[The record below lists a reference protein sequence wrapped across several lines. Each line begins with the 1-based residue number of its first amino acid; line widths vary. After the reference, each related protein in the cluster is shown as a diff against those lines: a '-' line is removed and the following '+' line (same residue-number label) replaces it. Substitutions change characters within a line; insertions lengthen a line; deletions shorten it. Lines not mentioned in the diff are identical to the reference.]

1 MMKNYYKDRDDTL
14 RARFDGVAT
23 QYEEYRLSYPKEL
36 FQDIMRYSDKPQ
48 DALEIG
54 IGTGK
59 ATAPF
64 LKAGISVLAIEPNP
78 KMADI
83 AIEKNAGYGHLKIL
97 NGKFEDYTF
106 NHEFDL
112 VYAASSFQW
121 LRSEN
126 RMELIG
132 GCLKQNGIFAKF
144 KTVTIV
150 DPEESIG
157 SRLLYDIYCD
167 VLPDYLPK
175 DRSPKVKLWDEFE
188 QAGFGSFEHRD
199 YYKKYLFDS
208 DRYISFMNTYTE
220 YLALDEKLR
229 KLFEDRIA
237 EEIGAREIT
246 IIQKCTLDMATYGK
260 YGFTVTNAK

>member
-1 MMKNYYKDRDDTL
+1 MKNYYKDRDDTL
-14 RARFDGVAT
+14 RAKFDGVAA
-23 QYEEYRLSYPKEL
+23 QYEEYRLPYPGAL
-36 FQDIMRYSDKPQ
+36 FQDIMRYSNKPQ
-48 DALEIG
+48 VALEIG

-59 ATAPF
+59 ATTPF
-64 LKAGISVLAIEPNP
+64 LKAGISVLAIEPNT

-83 AIEKNAGYGHLKIL
+83 AIEKNVNYGQLKIL

-132 GCLKQNGIFAKF
+132 GCLKQNGVFAKF

-150 DPEESIG
+150 DPKESIG

-167 VLPDYLPK
+167 IVPDYLPK
-175 DRSPKVKLWDEFE
+175 DRSPKEKSWGEFE
-188 QAGFGSFEHRD
+188 HAGFGSFEHRD

-208 DRYISFMNTYTE
+208 GRYISFMNTYTE
-220 YLALDEKLR
+220 YLALDKKLR
-229 KLFEDRIA
+229 NLFEERIA
-237 EEIGAREIT
+237 EEIGGREIT
-246 IIQKCTLDMATYGK
+246 IIQKCTLDMATFGK
-260 YGFTVTNAK
+260 C

>member
-1 MMKNYYKDRDDTL
+1 MKNYYKDRDDIL
-14 RARFDGVAT
+14 RARFDGVAA
-23 QYEEYRLSYPKEL
+23 QYEEYRLTYPEEL

-48 DALEIG
+48 NALEIG

-64 LKAGISVLAIEPNP
+64 LKAGISVLGIEPNP

-83 AIEKNAGYGHLKIL
+83 ALVKNAEYGHLKVL
-97 NGKFEDYTF
+97 NGKFEDYKF
-106 NHEFDL
+106 DHQFDL

-132 GCLKQNGIFAKF
+132 ECLKQDGVFAKF

-150 DPEESIG
+150 NPEESIG
-157 SRLLYDIYCD
+157 SRLLYGIYCD
-167 VLPDYLPK
+167 ILPEYLPK
-175 DRSPKVKLWDEFE
+175 DRSPKVKFWAEFD
-188 QAGFGSFEHRD
+188 QAGFGSFEYRD
-199 YYKKYLFDS
+199 YYRKYPFDS
-208 DRYISFMNTYTE
+208 ERYISFMNTYTE

-229 KLFEDRIA
+229 NLFEGRIT
-237 EEIGAREIT
+237 EEIGGREIT
-246 IIQKCTLDMATYGK
+246 IIQKCTLDLAIYGK
-260 YGFTVTNAK
+260 

>member
-1 MMKNYYKDRDDTL
+1 MKNYYKDRDDTL

-157 SRLLYDIYCD
+157 SRLLYDI
-167 VLPDYLPK
+167 
-175 DRSPKVKLWDEFE
+175 
-188 QAGFGSFEHRD
+188 
-199 YYKKYLFDS
+199 
-208 DRYISFMNTYTE
+208 
-220 YLALDEKLR
+220 
-229 KLFEDRIA
+229 
-237 EEIGAREIT
+237 
-246 IIQKCTLDMATYGK
+246 
-260 YGFTVTNAK
+260 